1 MKKRL
6 LLVEVDDNVMDDVEV
21 TLANIQ
27 SLQTIP
33 NIHPDYHP
41 DVDTFFAHWRA
52 GISARRNWE
61 VFSNSFFS
69 LLTESGMVDSE
80 GDHFDEYTF
89 GSICEFVL
97 DNQDL
102 LFKDVG
108 KALKM
113 MIIPSIS
120 GAKGLSKKGKK
131 LDLPWN
137 KMAERAQ
144 PMAEI
149 VLHQVVQDP
158 ARAVIMMPVLQKYFK
173 KEQPALPEATQSEN

>member
-6 LLVEVDDNVMDDVEV
+6 LLVEVDDNVMDGVEV
-21 TLANIQ
+21 TLADIQ
-27 SLQTIP
+27 SLQTVPGINP
-33 NIHPDYHP
+33 LYYP
-41 DVDTFFAHWRA
+41 DVETFVAHWKA
-52 GISARRNWE
+52 GIYARQNWE

-69 LLTESGMVDSE
+69 LLTESGMVDAQ

-113 MIIPSIS
+113 MIVPSIS

-131 LDLPWN
+131 IDIAWN

-158 ARAVIMMPVLQKYFK
+158 DRAIIMMPVLQKYFK
-173 KEQPALPEATQSEN
+173 KEQPALPEANPSEN